1 MQLSLNAAVAEEKV
15 RSFGNHIQNCIEI
28 FADLRIYCVH
38 HMCKVVE
45 LGVSKKLFFFFLF
58 SNQQEEHVASGQL
71 HSMTPSAA
79 PTER

>member
-45 LGVSKKLFFFFLF
+45 LGVSKKLFFFFFFQISKKNMLPQV
-58 SNQQEEHVASGQL
+58 SCIQ
-71 HSMTPSAA
+71 
-79 PTER
+79 